1 MSVVYIDELS
11 VPLGGKV
18 YRGDRRYGVE
28 RWRYGVSFERCYQI
42 GGQGRPVWMRG
53 VLIGS
58 QAGGKSCLAACGV
71 RSHRF
76 EILVK
81 PNGQFR
87 TAYMATIWPF
97 RHRIAHV
104 KPRGR
109 LRRGYMALIAPFGHW
124 VVYPTVMRQ
133 IESAWNTRE
142 RKER

>member
-1 MSVVYIDELS
+1 MNCRSRWAARSTAATVDTAS
-11 VPLGGKV
+11 KGGDTAC
-18 YRGDRRYGVE
+18 RSNGG
-28 RWRYGVSFERCYQI
+28 YQI

-53 VLIGS
+53 VLIRS

-71 RSHRF
+71 HSHRF

-87 TAYMATIWPF
+87 TACMATIWPF

-104 KPRGR
+104 KPCGR

-124 VVYPTVMRQ
+124 VAYPTVVRQ
-133 IESAWNTRE
+133 IESASNTRE